1 VKSEP
6 QYRILHVVSALTRT
20 GPGRNLV
27 DFVSR
32 ARSRNWDSM
41 ALVIKD
47 ADPGL
52 LNELQNAG
60 CECVVLG
67 QRTILPTPRMMAQ
80 VARRIRQY
88 DPDLLQVSQCG
99 LSECAVRV
107 AARMSRKRALP
118 IVSLV
123 QTRARDYYLSGHG
136 RAVWNL
142 VRAGELCTRR
152 LVTRYVTNATHLKEY
167 TVRCEG
173 VAPEKVRVIP
183 NAVDTGWYTWSA
195 EMAAAGRKCFDYG
208 DSELIIGS
216 VASITRVKDHPTLL
230 RGFAAIRDEFP
241 RARLLLVG
249 VGRGDHANMVR
260 ALIASLGL
268 TDVCTL
274 AGNVSDVRLALAAM
288 DVFALTSLVEGSPT
302 ALIEAMSMSR
312 ACVVTSVAAA
322 RELIRPGEEGLI
334 VRTGDPEDLAKAFR
348 LLLQSAQ
355 LRANLGA
362 AARQRT
368 WVEFSLDRNLDRYAA
383 LYDELLPSKMPGRT
397 MPGNPRRRWFPPAK
411 QATLSPVRQRG
422 ADRNVS

>member
-1 VKSEP
+1 MNSEP
-6 QYRILHVVSALTRT
+6 QFRILHVVSALTRT

-47 ADPGL
+47 TDPGL
-52 LNELQNAG
+52 LHELQNAG
-60 CECVVLG
+60 CECAVLG
-67 QRTILPTPRMMAQ
+67 QRTILPTPRMIAQ
-80 VARRIRQY
+80 VARTIWRY
-88 DPDLLQVSQCG
+88 DPDLLQISQCG

-107 AARMSRKRALP
+107 AARMSGKHAVP

-123 QTRARDYYLSGHG
+123 QTKARDYYLSAHG

-167 TVRCEG
+167 TVHCEG
-173 VAPEKVRVIP
+173 VAPEKIRVIP

-195 EMAAAGRKCFDYG
+195 EMAAAGRKWFGYS
-208 DSELIIGS
+208 DSELVIGS
-216 VASITRVKDHPTLL
+216 VASITRAKDHPTLL

-249 VGRGDHANMVR
+249 SGRGDHANMVR
-260 ALIASLGL
+260 ALIGSLGL

-274 AGNVSDVRLALAAM
+274 AGNVSDVRPALAAM
-288 DVFALTSLVEGSPT
+288 DAFALTSLVEGSPT

-334 VRTGDPEDLAKAFR
+334 VRIGDPEDLANAFR

-355 LRANLGA
+355 LRAKLGA
-362 AARQRT
+362 AARERT

-383 LYDELLPSKMPGRT
+383 LYDELLASKMHERP
-397 MPGNPRRRWFPPAK
+397 MPANTRRRGFTPTK
-411 QATLSPVRQRG
+411 QATLSPVTRRG

>member
-1 VKSEP
+1 
-6 QYRILHVVSALTRT
+6 
-20 GPGRNLV
+20 
-27 DFVSR
+27 
-32 ARSRNWDSM
+32 M

-52 LNELQNAG
+52 LNGLQNAG
-60 CECVVLG
+60 CECAVLS
-67 QRTILPTPRMMAQ
+67 QRTILPTPRLMAQ
-80 VARRIRQY
+80 VARTIWQY
-88 DPDLLQVSQCG
+88 DPDLLQISQCG
-99 LSECAVRV
+99 LSECAARV
-107 AARMSRKRALP
+107 AARMSRKRAVP

-123 QTRARDYYLSGHG
+123 QTKARDYYFSAHG

-167 TVRCEG
+167 TVHREG
-173 VAPEKVRVIP
+173 VAPEKVLVIP

-195 EMAAAGRKCFDYG
+195 EMAAAGRKRFGYG

-216 VASITRVKDHPTLL
+216 VASIAAVKDHPTLL

-249 VGRGDHANMVR
+249 SGRGDHANTVR

-274 AGNVSDVRLALAAM
+274 AGNVSDVRPVLAAM

-312 ACVVTSVAAA
+312 ACVMTSVAAA
-322 RELIRPGEEGLI
+322 RELIRPGEDGLI
-334 VRTGDPEDLAKAFR
+334 VRIADPEDLANAFR

-355 LRANLGA
+355 LRARLGA
-362 AARQRT
+362 AARERT
-368 WVEFSLDRNLDRYAA
+368 RVEFSLDRNLDRYAA
-383 LYDELLPSKMPGRT
+383 LYEELLASKMHGRT
-397 MPGNPRRRWFPPAK
+397 MLANILRH
-411 QATLSPVRQRG
+411 
-422 ADRNVS
+422 